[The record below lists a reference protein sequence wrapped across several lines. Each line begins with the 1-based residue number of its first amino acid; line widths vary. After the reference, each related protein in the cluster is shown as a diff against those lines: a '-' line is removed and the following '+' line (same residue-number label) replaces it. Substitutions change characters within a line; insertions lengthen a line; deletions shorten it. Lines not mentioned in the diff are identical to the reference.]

1 MTTAPM
7 APRTGLQ
14 AHRDSQQW
22 PMTQIVAQLRNILGA
37 RLVAYLGGVKE
48 TRAVREWADG
58 SREPASDA
66 VKQRLRDSYQIAALL
81 AERESDGVVQ
91 AWFLGMNPQL
101 ADRAPAR
108 LLREG
113 DPEQVTADVMA
124 AARVFIATAG

>member
-1 MTTAPM
+1 MTK
-7 APRTGLQ
+7 L
-14 AHRDSQQW
+14 RD
-22 PMTQIVAQLRNILGA
+22 IVGA

-58 SREPASDA
+58 SRQPASEE
-66 VKQRLRDSYQIAALL
+66 VRQRLRDAYHIAALL
-81 AERESDGVVQ
+81 AERDSPGVVQ

-124 AARVFIATAG
+124 AARAFIATAS